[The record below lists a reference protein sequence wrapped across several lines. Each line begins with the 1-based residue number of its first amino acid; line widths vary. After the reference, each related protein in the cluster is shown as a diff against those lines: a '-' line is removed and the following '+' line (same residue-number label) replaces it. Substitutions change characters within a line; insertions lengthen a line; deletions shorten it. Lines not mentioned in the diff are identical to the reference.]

1 VQEEQ
6 KISESPNLLQDPS
19 QNRSK
24 QSSSQEQEVSYNSWQ
39 VIENQSHQDLNL
51 NQQKQ
56 NENLLIQSDYF
67 QQQNEKED
75 TVTSQQQTSNVLYEE
90 S

>member
-1 VQEEQ
+1 MQEEQ
-6 KISESPNLLQDPS
+6 KISESPKLLQDPS

-75 TVTSQQQTSNVLYEE
+75 TVACQ
-90 S
+90 

>member
-1 VQEEQ
+1 MQEEQ
-6 KISESPNLLQDPS
+6 KISESPNLFQNPS

-24 QSSSQEQEVSYNSWQ
+24 QSSSQEQEVSYNSRQ

-51 NQQKQ
+51 NQQNQ

-75 TVTSQQQTSNVLYEE
+75 TVTS
-90 S
+90 

>member
-1 VQEEQ
+1 
-6 KISESPNLLQDPS
+6 
-19 QNRSK
+19 
-24 QSSSQEQEVSYNSWQ
+24 VSYNSWQ

-75 TVTSQQQTSNVLYEE
+75 TVTSQ
-90 S
+90 